1 MKLRNSLRAVDSVYD
16 STWKISTQ
24 TIKNRE
30 NYFLGKGEVIEQLE
44 PCLDHLKVCVPP
56 WLFVQINNWLSAR
69 SIKMQVSKSPKEVKV
84 EEKGSVL
91 AYNSMWELV
100 FSSV

>member
-1 MKLRNSLRAVDSVYD
+1 M
-16 STWKISTQ
+16 
-24 TIKNRE
+24 
-30 NYFLGKGEVIEQLE
+30 
-44 PCLDHLKVCVPP
+44 DHMALCKEH
-56 WLFVQINNWLSAR
+56 
-69 SIKMQVSKSPKEVKV
+69 KMQVSKSPKEVKV